1 MNPINNQ
8 ISHICVKKID
18 LVLLKYIKLNI
29 LQMNFQ
35 EIETELGLELPN
47 NFQNYTQEMQ
57 ELIINYLKHL
67 GTIERQAYTIGK
79 RHLGTSFNVV
89 KSNGFLYWKK
99 NHK

>member
-1 MNPINNQ
+1 MNQINNQ

-99 NHK
+99 NNK

>member
-89 KSNGFLYWKK
+89 KSNGFLNWKK
-99 NHK
+99 NNK